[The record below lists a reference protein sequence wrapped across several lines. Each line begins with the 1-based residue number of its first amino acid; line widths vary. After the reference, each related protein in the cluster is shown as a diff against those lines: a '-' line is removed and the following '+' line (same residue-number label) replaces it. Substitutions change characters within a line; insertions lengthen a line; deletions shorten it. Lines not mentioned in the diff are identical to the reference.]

1 MKLVRDGGLVYQ
13 LSDKSY
19 KRMVTAIAKGEAF
32 VGYEA
37 LGGKYLGQIS
47 FNATDARPM
56 DGAYALAELALEDEE
71 KQRNS
76 RGRGRK
82 R

>member
-1 MKLVRDGGLVYQ
+1 MKLVRDEGLVYR

-37 LGGKYLGQIS
+37 LGAKCLGCIA
-47 FNATDARPM
+47 FHATDAGPM

-71 KQRNS
+71 NEK
-76 RGRGRK
+76 K
-82 R
+82 RWDMGK